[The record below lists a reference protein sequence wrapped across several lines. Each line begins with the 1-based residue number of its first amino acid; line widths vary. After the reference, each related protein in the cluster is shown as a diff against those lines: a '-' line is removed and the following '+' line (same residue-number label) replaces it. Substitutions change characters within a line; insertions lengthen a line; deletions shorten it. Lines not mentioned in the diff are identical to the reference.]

1 MPLSEPSV
9 TIADVVVAELVDCP
23 LPVEMPIDQPCDPGA
38 SPTDA
43 ASEAT
48 IEQTGAGPPPKA

>member
-23 LPVEMPIDQPCDPGA
+23 LPVQTPIDQPCDAGA